1 MSSTEPPVAYSA
13 TLSRMA
19 LKRSQPTAPILAPVK
34 APGETEALEQ
44 TLRPKQLSEYI
55 GQTKIKGHL
64 KIHIQAAKTRSEP
77 LGHTLLHGPPGL
89 GKTTLAHI
97 IAQEMGAQLR
107 VTSGPAIEKPGDLAS
122 LLTNLAEGDVLFI
135 DEVHRL
141 RPAIE
146 EVLYGAMED
155 FLLDI
160 IIGKGPTARSVRL
173 NLKPFTLVAATTK
186 AGAVSAPLRDRF
198 LHQFKLSFYDAAEME
213 KIVRRSADIL
223 HVTLEEGAAAMIAGA
238 SRATPRIGN
247 RLVRSVRDFSQVQGR
262 EHITKESVQIALD
275 SLDID
280 ADGLDVTDRALLT
293 TIIDTFGGG
302 PVGLS
307 TLAAVL
313 AEEEETIE
321 DVYEPFLMQQGFIQ
335 RTPKGRI
342 AGRKAYEKLGRTMPK
357 NDQQGGQL
365 AML

>member
-1 MSSTEPPVAYSA
+1 MAIQRTSARVSPILQPQPVAAESE
-13 TLSRMA
+13 S
-19 LKRSQPTAPILAPVK
+19 
-34 APGETEALEQ
+34 LEM
-44 TLRPKQLSEYI
+44 TLRPRMLAEYV
-55 GQTKIKGHL
+55 GQRKIKEHL
-64 KIHIQAAKTRSEP
+64 LVHVGAAQKRLEP
-77 LGHTLLHGPPGL
+77 LGHTLLYGPPGL

-97 IAQEMGAQLR
+97 IAHEMGAQMR

-155 FLLDI
+155 FVLDI
-160 IIGKGPTARSVRL
+160 MIGKGPTARSVRL

-198 LHQFKLSFYDAAEME
+198 LHQFKLSFYEPAEMCQIVERSGDILGVSLEKDAAQF
-213 KIVRRSADIL
+213 
-223 HVTLEEGAAAMIAGA
+223 IAGA

-247 RLVRSVRDFSQVQGR
+247 RLVRAVRDFASIRGEDVV
-262 EHITKESVQIALD
+262 TAPSVRATLE

-280 ADGLDVTDRALLT
+280 HDGLDATDRLLLNA
-293 TIIDTFGGG
+293 IVNTFNGG

-307 TLAAVL
+307 TLAAIL
-313 AEEEETIE
+313 AEEEETLE
-321 DVYEPFLMQQGFIQ
+321 DVTEPFLMQQGFLQ
-335 RTPKGRI
+335 RTSKGRM
-342 AGRKAYEKLGRTMPK
+342 ATKKAYEKMGREMP
-357 NDQQGGQL
+357 NEQTP
-365 AML
+365 MF

>member
-1 MSSTEPPVAYSA
+1 
-13 TLSRMA
+13 MA
-19 LKRSQPTAPILAPVK
+19 VKRSPRQETTLQPTQAPEDLEVF
-34 APGETEALEQ
+34 EQ
-44 TLRPKQLSEYI
+44 TLRPKTLGDYI
-55 GQTKIKGHL
+55 GQSKIKEHL
-64 KIHIQAAKTRSEP
+64 SVHVQAAVKRKEP

-97 IAQEMGAQLR
+97 IAQEMGAQMR
-107 VTSGPAIEKPGDLAS
+107 VTSGPAIEKPGDLAA

-135 DEVHRL
+135 DEIHRL
-141 RPAIE
+141 RPIVE

-160 IIGKGPTARSVRL
+160 MIGKGPTARSVRL
-173 NLKPFTLVAATTK
+173 NLKPFTLVGATTK

-198 LHQFKLSFYDAAEME
+198 LHQFKLSFYDQDEMCE
-213 KIVRRSADIL
+213 IVKRTVQIL
-223 HVTLEEGAAAMIAGA
+223 GIGMEEGAAKTIAAA

-247 RLVRSVRDFSQVQGR
+247 RLVRSVRDFAEVHHHG
-262 EHITKESVQIALD
+262 HISAQAVAQTLT

-280 ADGLDVTDRALLT
+280 PEGLDATDRALLH
-293 TIIDTFGGG
+293 TIVDAFAGG

-321 DVYEPFLMQQGFIQ
+321 DVYEPFLMQQGFLQ
-335 RTPKGRI
+335 RTPKGRM
-342 AGRKAYEKLGRTMPK
+342 ATRKTYEKLGRDLPQAM
-357 NDQQGGQL
+357 QQNL
-365 AML
+365 L